1 MSDDFSKPQPFNVE
15 IGERELADETGGREM
30 PVFAAPYP
38 IPETVLIQPE
48 TDLYPP
54 VKHGVQGPRLRGA
67 RVWRR

>member
-15 IGERELADETGGREM
+15 IGAPELADETGGREM
-30 PVFAAPYP
+30 PDFPALYP

-54 VKHGVQGPRLRGA
+54 VRHGVQGPRLRG
-67 RVWRR
+67 RVWKR